1 MLRKR
6 EGGTMPWV
14 IRDAIDDINRT
25 VGRRWQGLDRLLPGR
40 ADLPEGCAAP
50 LVVSGA
56 NGRPAGLGVCRHQF
70 VPADTLNQTWG
81 TASQFSLTLRLREPD
96 TSAALDELLGQW
108 HDHLVGLPEAG
119 AADSAAMVTWPAR
132 DVSGVNALLRR
143 GMQALTVIAVRSAE
157 PAGATAPA
165 AAPHGEAESAGL
177 VIREA
182 GLGDLD
188 TVTEFEMGVIRYDAQ
203 FGTAIIRPATE
214 ALVRAET
221 QAALARR
228 PAWAWLAERDGRPVG
243 LVHVQPP
250 ERSGWIAGMT
260 RPGVTVYLQTMF
272 VRPGERGGG
281 VGAALVR
288 HAHDVLDARGI
299 AITLLHYSQLN
310 PLSVPFWNRM
320 GYRPLWT
327 GWEVRPA
334 ASLR

>member
-1 MLRKR
+1 
-6 EGGTMPWV
+6 MPWV
-14 IRDAIDDINRT
+14 VRDVVHDLNKS

-50 LVVSGA
+50 LVAAGA

-81 TASQFSLTLRLREPD
+81 SASQFSLILRLREPD
-96 TSAALDELLGQW
+96 TSAALDDLLGQW
-108 HDHLVGLPEAG
+108 RDHLAGLPEAG
-119 AADSAAMVTWPAR
+119 PVDTAAMVTWPAR

-143 GMQALTVIAVRSAE
+143 GMQAMTVIAVRPAEHAAAAGPARPGE
-157 PAGATAPA
+157 PASAQVV
-165 AAPHGEAESAGL
+165 AEGSAGL

-188 TVTEFEMGVIRYDAQ
+188 VVTEFEMGVIRYDAQ
-203 FGTAIIRPATE
+203 FGAAIIRPATE

-221 QAALARR
+221 QAALATR

-250 ERSGWIAGMT
+250 ERSGWIASMT

-272 VRPGERGGG
+272 VRPGERGSG

-288 HAHDVLDARGI
+288 HVHGVLDARGVQT
-299 AITLLHYSQLN
+299 TLLHYALMN
-310 PLSVPFWNRM
+310 PLSAPFWNRM

>member
-1 MLRKR
+1 
-6 EGGTMPWV
+6 MPWV
-14 IRDAIDDINRT
+14 VRDAVDDINRA
-25 VGRRWQGLDRLLPGR
+25 VGRRWQGLDRMLPGR

-50 LVVSGA
+50 LVASGA
-56 NGRPAGLGVCRHQF
+56 NGRPAGLGVCRHEH

-81 TASQFSLTLRLREPD
+81 TMGRFSLILRLREPD
-96 TSAALDELLGQW
+96 TSGDLDDLLGQW
-108 HDHLVGLPEAG
+108 RDHLAGLPGAG
-119 AADSAAMVTWPAR
+119 AQDTAAMVSWPSR
-132 DVSGVNALLRR
+132 DVSGVNALLRH
-143 GMQALTVIAVRSAE
+143 GMQALTVIAVRSA
-157 PAGATAPA
+157 PAGPA
-165 AAPHGEAESAGL
+165 DDERQGSHERQGSL

-182 GLGDLD
+182 GPADLGA
-188 TVTEFEMGVIRYDAQ
+188 VTELEMGVVRYDAH
-203 FGTAIIRPATE
+203 FGAAIVRPATE

-221 QAALARR
+221 QAALASR

-250 ERSGWIAGMT
+250 EQSGWIAGMT

-288 HAHDVLDARGI
+288 HAHGVLDARGVET
-299 AITLLHYSQLN
+299 TLLHSAQVN
-310 PLSVPFWNRM
+310 PLSAPFWSRM

-327 GWEVRPA
+327 GWEARPA

>member
-1 MLRKR
+1 
-6 EGGTMPWV
+6 MPWV
-14 IRDAIDDINRT
+14 VRDAIDDLNRA

-50 LVVSGA
+50 LVASGA
-56 NGRPAGLGVCRHQF
+56 NGRPAGLAICRHQF

-81 TASQFSLTLRLREPD
+81 TASRFSLIPRLREPD

-108 HDHLVGLPEAG
+108 HDHLAGLPEAG
-119 AADSAAMVTWPAR
+119 AADSAAMVNWPAR
-132 DVSGVNALLRR
+132 DVSGVNGLLRR
-143 GMQALTVIAVRSAE
+143 GMQALTVIAVR
-157 PAGATAPA
+157 PAGPA
-165 AAPHGEAESAGL
+165 AADRMGPAPRADGEEDNAGL

-188 TVTEFEMGVIRYDAQ
+188 AVTEFEMGVIRFDAQ
-203 FGTAIIRPATE
+203 FGAAIIRPATE
-214 ALVRAET
+214 ALVRAEA

-228 PAWAWLAERDGRPVG
+228 PAWAWLAERDGQPVG

-250 ERSGWIAGMT
+250 EHSGWIAGMT

-272 VRPGERGGG
+272 VRPGVRGGG
-281 VGAALVR
+281 VGTALVR
-288 HAHDVLDARGI
+288 HVHGVLDARGVQT
-299 AITLLHYSQLN
+299 TLLHYALMN
-310 PLSVPFWNRM
+310 PLSAPFWNRM

>member
-1 MLRKR
+1 MLRKG

-14 IRDAIDDINRT
+14 VRDAIDDINRA

-50 LVVSGA
+50 LVASGA

-81 TASQFSLTLRLREPD
+81 TASRFSLILRLREPD

-108 HDHLVGLPEAG
+108 HDHLAGLPEAG
-119 AADSAAMVTWPAR
+119 EADSAAVVTWPAR

-143 GMQALTVIAVRSAE
+143 GMQALTVIAVRPAE
-157 PAGATAPA
+157 PAVPAGARD
-165 AAPHGEAESAGL
+165 GDGL
-177 VIREA
+177 IIREA
-182 GLGDLD
+182 GPGDLD
-188 TVTEFEMGVIRYDAQ
+188 AVTEFEMGVIRYDAQ
-203 FGTAIIRPATE
+203 FGAAIIRPATE

-221 QAALARR
+221 QAALGVR
-228 PAWAWLAERDGRPVG
+228 PAWAWLAEQDGEPVG

-250 ERSGWIAGMT
+250 EHSGWIAGMT

-272 VRPGERGGG
+272 VRPGVRGSG

-288 HAHDVLDARGI
+288 HVHGALDARGVQT
-299 AITLLHYSQLN
+299 TLLHYALMN

-327 GWEVRPA
+327 GFQVRPA

>member
-1 MLRKR
+1 
-6 EGGTMPWV
+6 MPWV
-14 IRDAIDDINRT
+14 VRDAVHDLNKA

-50 LVVSGA
+50 LVAAGA

-81 TASQFSLTLRLREPD
+81 SASQFSLILRLREPD

-108 HDHLVGLPEAG
+108 RDHLAGLPEAG
-119 AADSAAMVTWPAR
+119 PVDTAAMVTWPAR

-143 GMQALTVIAVRSAE
+143 GMQAMTVIAVRPAE
-157 PAGATAPA
+157 HAATGPAGPA
-165 AAPHGEAESAGL
+165 SAAQDGAEDSAGL

-182 GLGDLD
+182 RLGDLD
-188 TVTEFEMGVIRYDAQ
+188 AVTEFEMGVIRYDAQ
-203 FGTAIIRPATE
+203 FGAAIIRPATE

-221 QAALARR
+221 QAALATR

-272 VRPGERGGG
+272 VRPGERGSG

-288 HAHDVLDARGI
+288 HVHGVLDARGVQT
-299 AITLLHYSQLN
+299 TLLHYALMN
-310 PLSVPFWNRM
+310 PLSAPFWNRM

>member
-1 MLRKR
+1 
-6 EGGTMPWV
+6 MPWV
-14 IRDAIDDINRT
+14 VRDVVHDLNKA

-50 LVVSGA
+50 LVAAGA

-81 TASQFSLTLRLREPD
+81 SASQFSMILRLREPD
-96 TSAALDELLGQW
+96 TSAALDELFAQW
-108 HDHLVGLPEAG
+108 HDHLAGLPEAG

-132 DVSGVNALLRR
+132 DVSGVNALLRC
-143 GMQALTVIAVRSAE
+143 GMQALTVIAVRPAE
-157 PAGATAPA
+157 PGGPTGPA
-165 AAPHGEAESAGL
+165 AADGQEESAGL

-182 GLGDLD
+182 GPGDLD
-188 TVTEFEMGVIRYDAQ
+188 AVTEFEMGVIRFDAQ
-203 FGTAIIRPATE
+203 FGAAIIRPATE

-228 PAWAWLAERDGRPVG
+228 PAWAWLAERDGQPVG

-250 ERSGWIAGMT
+250 EHSGWIAGMT

-272 VRPGERGGG
+272 VRPGVRGSG
-281 VGAALVR
+281 VGAGLVR
-288 HAHDVLDARGI
+288 HVHGVLDARGVQT
-299 AITLLHYSQLN
+299 TLLHYALMN
-310 PLSVPFWNRM
+310 PLSAPFWNRM